1 MNLLNNYKPLGNPD
15 TRYFLLTGGRGSA
28 KSWHVALYL
37 VNLSYELNHV
47 ILFTRYTLVS
57 AHISIIPEFIEKIQL
72 LNKEH
77 DFDITKTEIINKLTG
92 SRILFRGIKTSSGNQ
107 TASLKS
113 IQGVTTWVIDEAE
126 ELTEEDIFDTI
137 DLSIRAKHE
146 RNRVII
152 VMNPSHRE
160 HFIYK
165 RWIAKKRDD
174 TTYIHTTY
182 NDNIQNLSASF
193 IEQAHRTREA
203 NEARYNHIFNGEWI
217 DSAEGLLW
225 TRQIIERLRIAKQPQ
240 NMTRIVVAIDPAV
253 TANPKSDE
261 TGIVVCGRDAAGNG
275 YVLEDLSGKFTPNE
289 WGVIATQAATR
300 HKADAIVAEVNQGG
314 DMIRN
319 VIAQVN
325 PIIRV
330 REVRATKGKYTRA
343 EPIFNLYEQ
352 SKIYHVGSHPLLELQ
367 MCAFNP
373 NEGASPD
380 RVDALVWGFTELLVE
395 GANYGSYA
403 IR

>member
-1 MNLLNNYKPLGNPD
+1 MNLLQNYKPLGNYN

-37 VNLSYELNHV
+37 VNLSYEPNHV

-72 LNKEH
+72 LNKED
-77 DFDITKTEIINKLTG
+77 DFDITKTEIINKHTG
-92 SRILFRGIKTSSGNQ
+92 SRIIFRGIKTSSGNQ

-126 ELTEEDIFDTI
+126 ELQDEDTFDTI
-137 DLSIRAKHE
+137 DLSIRAKHT
-146 RNRVII
+146 RNRVIM

-165 RWIAKKRDD
+165 RWVAQKRED

-182 NDNIQNLSASF
+182 KDNIHNLSASF
-193 IEQAHRTREA
+193 IEQAHRTRDA
-203 NEARYNHIFNGEWI
+203 NEARYNHLFNGEWI

-225 TRQIIERLRIAKQPQ
+225 TRLIIDRLRINKQPQ
-240 NMTRIVVAIDPAV
+240 NLTRIVVAIDPAV

-289 WGVIATQAATR
+289 WGLIATQAATR

-319 VIAQVN
+319 IIAQIN
-325 PIIRV
+325 PAIRI

-352 SKIYHVGSHPLLELQ
+352 GKIYHVGNHPLLELQ